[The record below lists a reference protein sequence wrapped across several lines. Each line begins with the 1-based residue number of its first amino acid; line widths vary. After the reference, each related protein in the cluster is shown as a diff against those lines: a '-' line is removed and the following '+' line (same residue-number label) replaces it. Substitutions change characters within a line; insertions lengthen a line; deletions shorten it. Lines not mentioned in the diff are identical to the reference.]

1 MNKNLITFVFFL
13 AEKTYFIQSY
23 SLKNNNNHDD
33 VNNINQEEKK
43 CGVTNSK
50 VLSSLFFIFIFN
62 KNNHLIGKT
71 YLKTVL
77 QH

>member
-33 VNNINQEEKK
+33 VNNIIQEEKK

-62 KNNHLIGKT
+62 KNNHLIWKT